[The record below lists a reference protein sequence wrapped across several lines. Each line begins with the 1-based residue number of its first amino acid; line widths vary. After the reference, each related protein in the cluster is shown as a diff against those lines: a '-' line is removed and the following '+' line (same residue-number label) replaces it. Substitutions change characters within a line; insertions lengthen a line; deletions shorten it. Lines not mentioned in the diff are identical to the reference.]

1 MNMFWLVFKKVPSGS
16 NMGNGF
22 KNEDRLEKAEIN
34 ALEKAEGDKV
44 RNDRSDLN
52 QETAVGMKRRQ

>member
-1 MNMFWLVFKKVPSGS
+1 
-16 NMGNGF
+16 MGNGF